1 MSVERIL
8 HFGPE
13 GRLFGLLAGTPD
25 TRTRQ
30 VLVLLNAGAMPRIG
44 PFRLYVE
51 LSRRLARSG
60 TPVFRMDMPGVGE
73 SPMLSDLSELEAL
86 SAGMDRIA
94 AEFGCDRFV
103 VGGICSASDVAW
115 RLSEQDPRVCGLL
128 LLDPVAFRGPWF
140 WLERWRAFLA
150 KPPAHWW
157 KVLRR
162 RLRPANR
169 TAGPAA
175 ADFRDWPN
183 LQQARAHLRT
193 LLSRNARMLFVY
205 TGSAS
210 DRFRDRRQLAWAFG
224 SEARDPAVQL
234 HFWPGSDHLFYLR
247 AYREKLMDAI
257 DRWLRGP

>member
-30 VLVLLNAGAMPRIG
+30 VLVLLNAGTMPRIG

-60 TPVFRMDMPGVGE
+60 TPVFRMDLPGVGE

-140 WLERWRAFLA
+140 WLERWREFFA

-162 RLRPANR
+162 RLRPVEAR
-169 TAGPAA
+169 GGTCGGGFPRLAQPAA
-175 ADFRDWPN
+175 GEDTPAHPAGARRADAVR
-183 LQQARAHLRT
+183 LHRKRLRS
-193 LLSRNARMLFVY
+193 LP
-205 TGSAS
+205 GSPAAGLGL
-210 DRFRDRRQLAWAFG
+210 RFRCA
-224 SEARDPAVQL
+224 
-234 HFWPGSDHLFYLR
+234 
-247 AYREKLMDAI
+247 
-257 DRWLRGP
+257 